1 MITLLGIGHVFQLR
15 DSVQVFIRDRS
26 PGLVCVELDE
36 IRYQAIRSREKG
48 GKPPS
53 FTYAM
58 LAKFETKMAEMY
70 GTTVGDEM
78 MAAVDVAQEM
88 RIPVALIDMDGQM
101 MFRKMMAEMTVRER
115 VWFFLASLGS
125 IFVTKKRVEKELKQF
140 EENTEAY
147 MEELE
152 KKFPALKKVLID
164 ERDEHMSNRLA
175 AFNEKVPDIIAVIGD
190 GHVLGIS
197 ARLTSLDL
205 DHEIV
210 RLSELRPFDERDT
223 EPDAPSDT
231 PPGGPVGTTEPSN
244 GPGAVENTSWSHS
257 FEVASVPKE
266 PPEGV

>member
-15 DSVQVFIRDRS
+15 DSVQGFIRDRS

-36 IRYQAIRSREKG
+36 IRYQAIKSKEKG
-48 GKPPS
+48 GTPPS

-58 LAKFETKMAEMY
+58 LAKFETKLAEMY

-101 MFRKMMAEMTVRER
+101 MFRKMMAEMTVKER

-125 IFVTKKRVEKELKQF
+125 IFVSKKRVEKELKEF

-147 MEELE
+147 MDELE

-164 ERDEHMSNRLA
+164 ERDEHMAKRLA
-175 AFNEKVPDIIAVIGD
+175 AFNEKVPDIVAVIGD

-197 ARLTSLDL
+197 ARLASLDL
-205 DHEIV
+205 DHEVV
-210 RLSELRPFDERDT
+210 RLSELRPFEERGT
-223 EPDAPSDT
+223 GPGTPSGAV
-231 PPGGPVGTTEPSN
+231 PGGPRGTTGPSN
-244 GPGAVENTSWSHS
+244 GPGSAEDTSWSHS
-257 FEVASVPKE
+257 FEIASVPKD
-266 PPEGV
+266 PPE